1 MKKKINILSHQGN
14 ANQNDIEIPSH
25 PSQNGYQ
32 QENEQQQML
41 VGCWERKDSKYIVG
55 KKVN

>member
-1 MKKKINILSHQGN
+1 MFNILTHKGN

-41 VGCWERKDSKYIVG
+41 VGCWERKDPKYIVG